1 MVLVDTS
8 VWSLGLRRQ
17 LRDLTPLQQRLRS
30 ELHELIAAGRARMLG
45 AVRQEILSGVRED
58 TQYRRLRDELRT
70 FLDVSLASEDY
81 EEAARIYNACRA
93 TGVAGSGTDY
103 LLCAVA
109 LARNWEIFTLDRDFD
124 HYAKAVKVRLYQPRH
139 AN

>member
-17 LRDLTPLQQRLRS
+17 LRDLTPLQKRLRS
-30 ELHELIAAGRARMLG
+30 ELYDLIASGRARMLG

-58 TQYRRLRDELRT
+58 AHFRRLRDDLRM
-70 FLDVSLASEDY
+70 FLDVSLAAEDY

-93 TGVAGSGTDY
+93 SGIAGSGTDY

-109 LARNWEIFTLDRDFD
+109 LLRNWEIFTLDRDFE